1 MDFFGAQDLARR
13 RAAWLVLLFALGAT
27 GLVVLTSLLLMLIL
41 SLFWTISPAHSP
53 VALTDFDWRTFAG
66 LAALVTVVIVAGSLY
81 KIVVLSRGGAAVAE
95 ALGGH
100 LIAPDSDDPE
110 ARRVL
115 NLVEEM
121 AIASGTVVPS
131 LYVLKEESGI
141 NAFAA
146 GLTPTNAVIG
156 VTRGAIDGLSRDQL
170 QGVIAHEFSHILNGD
185 MRLNIRLAGILHGIL
200 LIGLIG
206 RGLVQAGG
214 HGAGRR
220 GRDSFAFILLGAALV
235 VTGSFGTLFAN
246 LIKAA
251 VSRQR
256 EFLADAAAVQFTRN
270 AQGIAGALKRI
281 GAASIQGL
289 LVHPRAPEMSH
300 AYFTQGISSFL
311 GRLAATHPPLETRI
325 RRLDPLWNGRF
336 LEDPGANEPSL
347 TGKDRPMSVASG
359 LASHPEDI
367 VTAEAGSELAQA
379 TQAAIDQMGRPDE
392 THLHYAKTLI
402 GELHPALRWSAR
414 EPYGAQALIFALL
427 LDRNAAIHQRQITH
441 LETNAEGGL
450 DVETERLF
458 PAVLA
463 TRREHRLPLLD
474 LSLPALRQLSSPQVQ
489 GFKSN
494 LEALIA
500 ADGRVRLFEWCL
512 SRILLSGLAQGVGN
526 SRQGGVGRAECAD
539 LAEDCALLLTLLVR
553 LQDQV
558 DAVQLATTA
567 ARQAIGF
574 SINLPLAEASSVDH
588 RTLDQALERLTGL
601 RPQAKHQ
608 LLQACAATILAD
620 EKVSPA
626 ELEVLR
632 AIGAV
637 LDYPLP
643 PLRLPETKPPLAG

>member
-1 MDFFGAQDLARR
+1 MDFFGAQDKARR
-13 RAAWLVLLFALGAT
+13 RAVWLVLLFALGAT
-27 GLVVLTSLLLMLIL
+27 SLVALTSLLLMFIL
-41 SLFWTISPAHSP
+41 SLFWTISPAHPTGS
-53 VALTDFDWRTFAG
+53 LTHFDWRTFFG
-66 LAALVTVVIVAGSLY
+66 FAALVTVVIVAGSLY

-95 ALGGH
+95 ALGGR
-100 LIAPDSDDPE
+100 LIAPDTDDPE

-131 LYVLKEESGI
+131 LYVLEEEAGI

-156 VTRGAIDGLSRDQL
+156 VTQGAVEGLTRDQL

-185 MRLNIRLAGILHGIL
+185 MRLNIRLAGFLHGIL

-220 GRDSFAFILLGAALV
+220 GRDSFAFILVGAGLV
-235 VTGSFGTLFAN
+235 ATGSFGTLFAN

-270 AQGIAGALKRI
+270 PQGIAGALKRI
-281 GAASIQGL
+281 GAAGIQGL

-300 AYFTQGISSFL
+300 AYFTQGVSSFL

-325 RRLDPLWNGRF
+325 RRLEPLWNGRF
-336 LEDPGANEPSL
+336 VEALGANEPPGS
-347 TGKDRPMSVASG
+347 GKAQATSPASG
-359 LASHPEDI
+359 LASP
-367 VTAEAGSELAQA
+367 TGASLAASAGSGLAQA
-379 TQAAIDQMGRPDE
+379 TQAAIDQIGRPDE
-392 THLHYAKTLI
+392 THLHYAQTLI
-402 GELHPALRWSAR
+402 GELHPALRWAAR

-427 LDRNAAIHQRQITH
+427 LDRDAGIHQRQIAH
-441 LETNAEGGL
+441 LETSAEVGL
-450 DVETERLF
+450 SAETERLF

-463 TRREHRLPLLD
+463 TRREHRLPLMD
-474 LSLPALRQLSSPQVQ
+474 LSLPALRQLSAPQAQ
-489 GFKSN
+489 GFRAA

-512 SRILLSGLAQGVGN
+512 SRILLSGMAQGYGN
-526 SRQGGVGRAECAD
+526 SQQGGAGRAECAD
-539 LAEDCALLLTLLVR
+539 LPGDCALILSLLARIQDNGDAVR
-553 LQDQV
+553 L
-558 DAVQLATTA
+558 ASTA
-567 ARQAIGF
+567 ARQAIGLAV
-574 SINLPLAEASSVDH
+574 SLPLEEKASVDH
-588 RTLDQALERLTGL
+588 RALDQALERLAAL
-601 RPQAKHQ
+601 KPQAKHQ
-608 LLQACAATILAD
+608 LLQACAAAILAD
-620 EKVSPA
+620 EKVAPA

-637 LDYPLP
+637 LDCPIP
-643 PLRLPETKPPLAG
+643 PLQLRGSMPIPG